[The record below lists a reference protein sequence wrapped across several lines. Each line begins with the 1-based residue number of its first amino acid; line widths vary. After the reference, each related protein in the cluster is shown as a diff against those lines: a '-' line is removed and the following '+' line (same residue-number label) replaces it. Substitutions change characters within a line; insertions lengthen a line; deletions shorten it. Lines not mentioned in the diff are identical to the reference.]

1 MNQYAQFPLVQ
12 SVDRILE
19 MAGGFYTFEDIVQ
32 SVRDGKMQ
40 SFTCNDSWAVVQTI
54 DYPRK
59 RVVDIVFVV
68 GHLEDMDT
76 LESEVIGWARDIG
89 AVMLTTGARN
99 GWQDRAKIRGW
110 RTVSKI
116 YMKDLTDGT

>member
-1 MNQYAQFPLVQ
+1 MNKHVEFPLVE

-19 MAGGFYTFEDIVQ
+19 MSGGFYTFEDIVAT
-32 SVRDGKMQ
+32 VRAGKMQ

-68 GHLEDMDT
+68 GRLADMDV
-76 LESEVIGWARDIG
+76 LESEVIGWAREQG

-99 GWQDRAKIRGW
+99 GWQDRAAIRGW
-110 RTVSKI
+110 RTVSQI
-116 YMKDLTDGT
+116 FMKDLSDGS

>member
-1 MNQYAQFPLVQ
+1 MNQSAQFPLVA
-12 SVDRILE
+12 SVDRILAG
-19 MAGGFYTFEDIVQ
+19 AGGFYTFEDIVQ
-32 SVRDGKMQ
+32 AVRDGKMQ
-40 SFTCNDSWAVVQTI
+40 SFTCRDSWAVVQTI

-68 GHLEDMDT
+68 GHLEDMDV
-76 LESEVIGWARDIG
+76 LESEVTGWAREIG

-99 GWQDRAKIRGW
+99 GWSSRAKIRGW

>member
-1 MNQYAQFPLVQ
+1 MNERAHFPLIERVGH
-12 SVDRILE
+12 ILE
-19 MAGGFYTFEDIVQ
+19 MAGGFYTLEDIVQ
-32 SVRDGKMQ
+32 KVRDGDMQ
-40 SFTCNDSWAVVQTI
+40 SFVCNDSWAVVQTI

-68 GHLEDMDT
+68 GHMEDMDV
-76 LESEVIGWARDIG
+76 LESEVIGWARDNG

-99 GWQDRAKIRGW
+99 GWQERAKVRGW
-110 RTVSKI
+110 RTVSQI